1 MPSISMFFGIVVYM
15 FYDDHNP
22 PHFHARYQGHK
33 AAFLFDGTL
42 LAGEI
47 PLKQQKILAAWAVI
61 HAEELEAN
69 WELAAASEQL
79 YKIDPLR

>member
-22 PHFHARYQGHK
+22 PHFHARYQGYK
-33 AAFLFDGTL
+33 ASFLFDGTL
-42 LAGEI
+42 LAGEM
-47 PLKQQKILAAWAVI
+47 PVKQQKMLAAWAVI
-61 HAEELEAN
+61 HSDELMAN
-69 WELAAASEQL
+69 WELAAESEQL

>member
-42 LAGEI
+42 
-47 PLKQQKILAAWAVI
+47 KQQKILAAWAVI